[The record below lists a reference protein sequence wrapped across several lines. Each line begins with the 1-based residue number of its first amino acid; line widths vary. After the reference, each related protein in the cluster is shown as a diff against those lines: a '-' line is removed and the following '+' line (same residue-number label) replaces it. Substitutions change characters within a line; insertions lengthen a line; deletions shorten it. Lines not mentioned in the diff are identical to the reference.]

1 MTPPI
6 TSAAHAA
13 RAPHA
18 SSDPGRGRVFAPDPT
33 WYKDAII
40 YELHVRAF
48 MDSNAD
54 GVGDFRGLTE
64 KLDYLRSLGA
74 TAIWLLPFYPS
85 PLRDDGYDIADYN
98 GVNPAYGDLADVRR
112 FIDEAH
118 KRDLRVIT
126 ELVINH
132 TSDQHPWF
140 QRARHA
146 PAGSPERDFYVWSD
160 SPDKYPEVR
169 IIFSDTERSNWT
181 WDHVAGAYYWHRFFS
196 HQPDLNF
203 DNPEVRRAV
212 RDVMDD
218 WFKMGV
224 DGMRLDAVPY
234 LYERE
239 GTNCENLPETHDYL
253 RSLRAHVDAV
263 HQDKMLLAEANQWP
277 EDAIAYFGNGD
288 ECHMNFHFPLMP
300 RLFMS
305 LRMEDRFP
313 LIDILD
319 QTPDIPD
326 ACQWA
331 IFLRNHDELTLEMVT
346 DEERDYMYR
355 VYAAD
360 RQARINFGIR
370 RRLAPLLDNDR
381 KKIELL
387 NGLLLSLP
395 GTPVLYYGDEIGMG
409 DNFYLG
415 DRDAVRTPMQWSAD
429 RNAGFSRANP
439 QRVFL
444 PVIIDPEYHYET
456 VNVESQ
462 QENPSSLLNW
472 MRRLIALRKR
482 WSVFGRGDIAF
493 LHPDNPKVLAYL
505 RSYEDQTILVVANLS
520 RFVQAVEL
528 NLAPHQGKTPVEM
541 FGRTPFPPIGELPY
555 LLTIG
560 PHSFYWFSLE
570 STAGGGPAADDHAPA
585 IEIPSTPAAWLE
597 SAAGRQRLAAAIA
610 HDLPRRRWFAAKSR
624 DIHTASIAQL
634 HPIDTPAEPDQLFAS
649 LVILH
654 LDYTDGES
662 DAYAVPLAISEGERA
677 VSYLGA
683 GSPKVVAELVNPNA
697 ETRAHWL
704 VVGGHHDPDYARALI
719 DLLLSAASGTTPNG
733 PLRAEIL
740 PGAEGALMAARAAEF
755 RPLRAEQS
763 NTSILFG
770 EHAIVKFFRRIE
782 PGLNPELEISRFLT
796 EETDFEHTPRLL
808 GALKLESRGAEP
820 VTLATAQAFVQNE
833 GDAWTFALSH
843 ANQFLDACA
852 DEPAPDDDVPP
863 GAASLIALAREG
875 LSEDALEKL
884 GRFTVHAETLGL
896 RTAQLHRALASGRSD
911 AFRPEP
917 ATKLYRRS
925 LYQTMRS
932 AARRTLDTVRRRLND
947 FPAEAAGD
955 ARAALNLESQL
966 LARLE
971 RTSTTPIDF
980 VRIRC
985 HGDYHLGQTLWTGK
999 DFIIIDFEGEPAR
1012 SLGDRRLKRSAL
1024 ADIAGMIRSFQYAAA
1039 TALATARE
1047 RGLYAGGEDDLANA
1061 RRWARRFDL
1070 WSAASF
1076 LRGYLAEIA
1085 RDAQPIVPRNDDHAA
1100 LLLDAWLIEKAMS
1113 EIRYELNSRPEWVAI
1128 PLRGVIELLDPA
1140 ASRNAA
1146 AAARNE
1152 ASS

>member
-1 MTPPI
+1 MTR
-6 TSAAHAA
+6 TTAHSSASP
-13 RAPHA
+13 RAMTERESA
-18 SSDPGRGRVFAPDPT
+18 GLIAPDPS

-48 MDSNAD
+48 ADSNAD

-64 KLDYLRSLGA
+64 KLDYLKSLGV

-98 GVNPAYGDLADVRR
+98 GVNPSYGDLADVRR

-132 TSDQHPWF
+132 TSDQHEWF
-140 QRARHA
+140 QRARRA
-146 PAGSPERDFYVWSD
+146 PKGSPERDFYVWSD
-160 SPDKYPEVR
+160 TPDKYPGVR

-181 WDHVAGAYYWHRFFS
+181 WDETAGQYYWHRFFS

-203 DNPEVRRAV
+203 DNPEVRRV
-212 RDVMDD
+212 IREVMDD
-218 WFKMGV
+218 WFEMGV

-239 GTNCENLPETHDYL
+239 DTNCENLDETHEYL
-253 RSLRAHVDAV
+253 RSLRAHLDAAFD
-263 HQDKMLLAEANQWP
+263 DKMLLAEANQWP
-277 EDAIAYFGNGD
+277 EDAIAYFGDGD

-300 RLFMS
+300 RLFMA

-313 LIDILD
+313 LIDILE

-346 DEERDYMYR
+346 EEERDYMYR

-387 NGLLLSLP
+387 NGLLFSLP

-462 QENPSSLLNW
+462 QENPSSLLSW
-472 MRRLIALRKR
+472 MRRIISLRKR
-482 WSVFGRGDIAF
+482 WTVFGRGSIEF
-493 LHPDNPKVLAYL
+493 LHPSNSRVLAFL
-505 RSYEDQTILVVANLS
+505 RVDRDQKILVVANLS

-528 NLAPHQGKTPVEM
+528 DMKDHSGLTPVEM

-555 LLTIG
+555 LLTLG

-570 STAGGGPAADDHAPA
+570 DHKTPEGEEPAEAAPPPA
-585 IEIPSTPAAWLE
+585 LEIPTAPRGWLE
-597 SAAGRQRLAAAIA
+597 TSDGLQRLAETLAA
-610 HDLPRRRWFAAKSR
+610 DLPRRRWFAAKSR
-624 DIHTASIAQL
+624 RIA
-634 HPIDTPAEPDQLFAS
+634 HAEIRRLKTIPTSVAEDELYAA
-649 LVILH
+649 LAILR
-654 LDYTDGES
+654 LDYADGES
-662 DAYAVPLAISEGERA
+662 DDYALPLAISEGERA
-677 VSYLGA
+677 VSFLGA
-683 GSPKVVAELVNPNA
+683 NSPKVVCELNHPRD
-697 ETRAHWL
+697 EGRGHWL
-704 VVGGHHDPDYARALI
+704 VIGGQHDPDLARG
-719 DLLLSAASGTTPNG
+719 LLGLLVEPEASD
-733 PLRAEIL
+733 PLRAI
-740 PGAEGALMAARAAEF
+740 AIEGAHAALMTARAADL
-755 RPLRAEQS
+755 RPVRAEQS
-763 NTSILFG
+763 NTSLIFG
-770 EHAIVKFFRRIE
+770 EHAIMKLFRRLE

-808 GALKLESRGAEP
+808 GAITFQPDRAEP
-820 VTLATAQAFVQNE
+820 MTIATVQEFVANE
-833 GDAWTFALSH
+833 GDAWTFALNH
-843 ANQFLDACA
+843 ANQFFDRHA
-852 DEPAPDDDVPP
+852 DEPAPPSDASRA
-863 GAASLIALAREG
+863 GAEPLIALAREG
-875 LSEDALEKL
+875 LSPDAQESL
-884 GRFTVHAETLGL
+884 GHFAVHAETLGL
-896 RTAQLHRALASGRSD
+896 RTAELHRALASGTSE
-911 AFRPEP
+911 AFKPEP
-917 ATKLYRRS
+917 FSKLYRRS

-932 AARRTLDTVRRRLND
+932 AARRTLDTVRRRLSD
-947 FPAEAAGD
+947 FDTE
-955 ARAALNLESQL
+955 ARADAELALEHERTILE
-966 LARLE
+966 RLE
-971 RTSTTPIDF
+971 RVSTTPIES

-999 DFIIIDFEGEPAR
+999 DFFIIDFEGEPAR
-1012 SLGDRRLKRSAL
+1012 SLGDRRLKRSGL
-1024 ADIAGMIRSFQYAAA
+1024 SDVAGMLRSFQYCAA
-1039 TALATARE
+1039 TAISTARE
-1047 RGLYAGGEDDLANA
+1047 RGLYNSDAEQLRNA
-1061 RRWARRFDL
+1061 RLWGRRFAL
-1070 WSAASF
+1070 WSSAAF
-1076 LRGYLAEIA
+1076 LRGYLEEIA
-1085 RDAQPIVPRNDDHAA
+1085 KDEHPIIPRRDDHAT
-1100 LLLDAWLIEKAMS
+1100 LLLDAWLIEKAMY
-1113 EIRYELNSRPEWVAI
+1113 EIRYELDSRPDWVRI
-1128 PLRGVIELLDPA
+1128 PLRGVLELVTTDQPPA
-1140 ASRNAA
+1140 TNPNPNVR
-1146 AAARNE
+1146 E
-1152 ASS
+1152 ASE